1 MSSRTRAV
9 RLIAAVVIF
18 AACGGS
24 PAASVPTTT
33 TVVVTTTTLPDPA
46 FVPPECADTPAITV
60 ASGVSDTTIA
70 APAPLTTDQ
79 QLDVLNGVDNAVRD
93 QYVYP
98 DFNGTDWDSAVA
110 ALASRVEAGIDA
122 AAFYQA
128 IDELVASLG
137 DDHSYH
143 ESPAEVIAGEAEL
156 AATHDYVGIGSMVLP
171 VQDKGLVTV
180 LAVFPGSAAEHAG
193 LQIHDNIHVID
204 GVPLTEPGAYTK
216 LRGPECSLI
225 VMEVS
230 SPGGSDRVLTAIRF
244 RVEGGI
250 PVTSRLVPTEDGTK
264 IGYILIPTLADGS
277 ADDQARAALEGFGE
291 LDGLILDLRV
301 NGGGSS
307 SVLVPLLALF
317 NSGTLGDFVSRD
329 GTRPLEIAADGV
341 QNSQTVPLIVLIDED
356 TESYAEVLAGT
367 LSAEGRA
374 VLIGETSQGNVETLT
389 GYELEDGSKLW
400 LAHETFVPRADPGAG
415 WERSGVVPDVVVAS
429 AWEEFTFETDPAIE
443 AALEVFAAG

>member
-46 FVPPECADTPAITV
+46 YVPPECAGTPAITV

-70 APAPLTTDQ
+70 APEPLTTDQ
-79 QLDVLNGVDNAVRD
+79 QMDVLNGVDNAVRD

-317 NSGTLGDFVSRD
+317 NSGTLGDFVSATEPARSRSPQM
-329 GTRPLEIAADGV
+329 GFRTISRAADRVDRRGHRELRG
-341 QNSQTVPLIVLIDED
+341 SR
-356 TESYAEVLAGT
+356 
-367 LSAEGRA
+367 RA
-374 VLIGETSQGNVETLT
+374 VRREQGSPHRETTREMSR
-389 GYELEDGSKLW
+389 
-400 LAHETFVPRADPGAG
+400 P
-415 WERSGVVPDVVVAS
+415 
-429 AWEEFTFETDPAIE
+429 
-443 AALEVFAAG
+443 